1 MLLRLVTG
9 FAFAFAMIAGQASPC
24 QPAGT
29 MGGCPNATSTLA
41 PTKSVAPSPFYN
53 VTRNVTSF
61 PPSISPYPSFMG
73 YNQTN
78 GSPFKSPDPTPLPSK
93 DPIPS
98 SSSNPSPTPVQSRN
112 PAPSSDPSPTPVQSR
127 NPAPSS
133 DPSPT
138 PVPSRNPA
146 PSSDPS
152 PTPVPS
158 RNPAP
163 SSDPSRTPLASRSP
177 NPASDYSQT
186 SVPTPLP
193 SRSPVPSKNSKPS
206 QVPAPGAVQF
216 TGANVTRV
224 QDPNYLGQVQG
235 LLGCTYNVPFNNI
248 NITNMTHTD
257 ATGTHVLNVPAI
269 PFVNYTCG
277 TTNPRRLRELQT
289 TNSVTINY
297 IVLVDPTY
305 NLSDIAT
312 LLQSSPYVT
321 SMVSTLGATGLSVP
335 ETNSVLGAAP
345 GSTINGGS
353 SSSSLYAEVFGPVG
367 ALLALSIFAIA
378 GVWVY
383 SIRQRNANMVKVP
396 SQSKVVKLVVENSSP
411 VTTEN
416 VLADRRQFDPVNVR
430 STIHV

>member
-9 FAFAFAMIAGQASPC
+9 FAFAFAMISGQAGQC
-24 QPAGT
+24 QPTGT

-41 PTKSVAPSPFYN
+41 PTKSVAPSPLYN
-53 VTRNVTSF
+53 VTRNVTSV
-61 PPSISPYPSFMG
+61 SPYPSFMG

-78 GSPFKSPDPTPLPSK
+78 GSPIPSRSVDPSPIPSRSANPILPSK
-93 DPIPS
+93 SPVPIPS
-98 SSSNPSPTPVQSRN
+98 SSPT
-112 PAPSSDPSPTPVQSR
+112 PSSDPSPTPASSK
-127 NPAPSS
+127 NPVPSS

-138 PVPSRNPA
+138 PVPSKNPVQ
-146 PSSDPS
+146 SSDPS

-158 RNPAP
+158 KNPVP

-257 ATGTHVLNVPAI
+257 ATGTHVLTVPVI

-289 TNSVTINY
+289 TDSVTINY

-312 LLQSSPYVT
+312 LLQSSLYVT

-353 SSSSLYAEVFGPVG
+353 TSTSLYAEVFGPVG
-367 ALLALSIFAIA
+367 ALLALSFFAIA
-378 GVWVY
+378 GVWAY

-396 SQSKVVKLVVENSSP
+396 SQSKVVKLVVEDISP

-416 VLADRRQFDPVNVR
+416 VLADRRQFDPMNVR